1 MPCSPL
7 LKGVREPLEVLRIIS
22 KHPILCYSEPPQ
34 TFYPLE
40 EKGWT
45 AYKSGCWRITDEG
58 YKALA
63 DSPDEPAAAEPLTL
77 AEFFDLE

>member
-7 LKGVREPLEVLRIIS
+7 LKGVKEPLEVLRIIS
-22 KHPILCYSEPPQ
+22 EHPILRYSEPPQ

-40 EKGWT
+40 ERGWT
-45 AYKSGCWRITDEG
+45 VYTSGCWRITDEG

-63 DSPDEPAAAEPLTL
+63 NKPDAEPLTL